1 MGSHSQPEII
11 PPHKPAVRF
20 EISDQQLEYLAS
32 LLDDVFTI
40 PGTKLR
46 FGLDPVVGLI
56 PGLGD
61 FITGFM
67 SFLIIYGAW
76 QRGLPRVTM
85 ARMFTNIAIDT
96 LLGIIPVA
104 GDAFDV
110 VWKSNRMNYN
120 LLMRSKSGVRA
131 SHTLQD
137 WLFLIAL
144 ALGMVALVVI
154 PIMVTVWI
162 IRWVIWG

>member
-1 MGSHSQPEII
+1 MATPSQPEII
-11 PPHKPAVRF
+11 PPRKVVRF
-20 EISDQQLEYLAS
+20 EITDQQLEHLAL
-32 LLDDVFTI
+32 LLDDIFAI

-46 FGLDPVVGLI
+46 FGLDPIVGLI

-67 SFLIIYGAW
+67 SFIIIYGAW

-85 ARMFTNIAIDT
+85 VRMFTNIAIDT

-120 LLMRSKSGVRA
+120 LLMRSKGGTKTA
-131 SHTLQD
+131 HTIKD

-154 PIMVTVWI
+154 PFMLVVWLVRWI
-162 IRWVIWG
+162 IWG

>member
-1 MGSHSQPEII
+1 MASPGQPEII
-11 PPHKPAVRF
+11 PPRKAVKF
-20 EISDQQLEYLAS
+20 EITDQQLQYLAS
-32 LLDDVFTI
+32 LLDDVFVV

-67 SFLIIYGAW
+67 SFIIIYGAW

-85 ARMFTNIAIDT
+85 VRMFTNIAIDT

-120 LLMRSKSGVRA
+120 LLMRSQGGVKK
-131 SHTLQD
+131 SHTAQD

-154 PIMVTVWI
+154 PFMLMVWFV
-162 IRWVIWG
+162 RWVIWG